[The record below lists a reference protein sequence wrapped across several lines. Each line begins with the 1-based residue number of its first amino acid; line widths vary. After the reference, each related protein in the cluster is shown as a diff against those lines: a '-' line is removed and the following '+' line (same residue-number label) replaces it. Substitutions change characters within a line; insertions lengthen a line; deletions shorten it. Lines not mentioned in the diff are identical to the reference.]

1 MGENKF
7 FSKLEEN
14 VIAVGIIIM
23 VIMET
28 LNVVCRIISPSL
40 TGVPEEIAVFAYIFV
55 CFLCASYCTKKG
67 ENIIVDV
74 LTMRYNKKIQD
85 YLKIIQYIVDSVVSI
100 LFLYGSVLVVI
111 ASKAGGEIGV
121 TGIPLWIIHTAPI
134 FGFGLNLIRNIQN
147 IIIETNKKNSTQP
160 VEELVAE

>member
-1 MGENKF
+1 MKENSF
-7 FSKLEEN
+7 FYKLEEN

-23 VIMET
+23 VVMET
-28 LNVVCRIISPSL
+28 LNVVCRLLVPSL
-40 TGVPEEIAVFAYIFV
+40 GGLPEELAIFAYTFV

-74 LTMRYNKKIQD
+74 LTMRYSKKIQN
-85 YLKIIQYIVDSVVSI
+85 YLKIIQYILDSVVSI

-111 ASKAGGEIGV
+111 ATKASGEVGV
-121 TGIPLWIIHTAPI
+121 TGIPLWIIYTAPI

-147 IIIETNKKNSTQP
+147 IIIETKSKNSIQP